1 MSEKENARRAETQVV
16 ISGTDISVYVNKALL
31 SLTYTDNE
39 EDAAD
44 DLQIKVHDRDGKWLK
59 KWLNTVI
66 SNAAQG
72 GEVISTAPTSSSSS
86 SSSETTK
93 YMVADTTGVCVRRGA
108 GEKYKIIGKLSYGTL
123 VDVYGFYSKW
133 AKISY
138 SGGVGFCKG
147 TFTEVTTTA
156 TSSTTA
162 SSSSSASSSKG
173 LKISAA
179 IVSCNDSGDG
189 KDVLLDCGE
198 FELDS
203 IDAQGP
209 PATITIKATSLSYN
223 NTIRQTKKSKSWENF
238 SLSEIAATIAQQNKM
253 GCLFESGYNPKYSRV
268 EQYQMSDISFLQKLC
283 HDAGCSLKA
292 TNNII
297 VIFDQAAYESK
308 SPILKIKYGESGK
321 YLKYKLTTGS
331 NDCYTS
337 CRVSYTNADGTT
349 ITATEYAE
357 NYKADSDN
365 QQCLEIRQKVSSIS
379 EAQTLAHKMLR
390 LHNKYEVTGSFTF
403 QGNPKLFAGN
413 TVELSDFGFGDGK
426 YIISQAKHSISSS
439 GYTTQIEI
447 RKCLESEST
456 TTANTV
462 NDSELDDIAMQVIRG
477 DWDNGAKRR
486 ELLETAGYDYEQ
498 VQGRVNQIL
507 YGG

>member
-1 MSEKENARRAETQVV
+1 MSEKESARRAETQVV

-39 EDAAD
+39 ENEAD

-66 SNAAQG
+66 SNAAQSG
-72 GEVISTAPTSSSSS
+72 DIISTAPTTSSSPDN
-86 SSSETTK
+86 SETTK

-147 TFTEVTTTA
+147 TFTEVTTT
-156 TSSTTA
+156 STTA
-162 SSSSSASSSKG
+162 SNTASQSSSKG
-173 LKISAA
+173 LRISAA
-179 IVSCNDSGDG
+179 IVSCNNNGDG
-189 KDVLLDCGE
+189 KDVILDCGE

-238 SLSEIAATIAQQNKM
+238 SLSEIASTIARQNKM
-253 GCLFESGYNPKYSRV
+253 GCLFESRYNPKYSRV

-297 VIFDQAAYESK
+297 VIFDQADYESK
-308 SPILKIKYGESGK
+308 TSVLKIKHGESGK

-337 CRVSYTNADGTT
+337 CRVCYTNANGTT
-349 ITATEYAE
+349 ISATEYAE
-357 NYKADSDN
+357 NYNANSDN
-365 QQCLEIRQKVSSIS
+365 QQCLKIRQKVSSIS

-403 QGNPKLFAGN
+403 QGNPKLVAGN

-447 RKCLESEST
+447 RKCLESEP
-456 TTANTV
+456 TATVNTV
-462 NDSELDDIAMQVIRG
+462 SDSELNDVAMQVIRG
-477 DWDNGAKRR
+477 DWDNGIKRR
-486 ELLETAGYDYEQ
+486 ELLEAAGYDYEQ
-498 VQGRVNQIL
+498 VQEKVNQIL